1 VWFLAILSFVLSVLL
16 LGLSIFPG
24 ILEQVPSVVWRYAGG
39 AYGLIALGLTAR
51 RLLGP
56 NRTGQPRRRGSAVV
70 VLLCLIVTPL
80 LLLTH
85 TPRRVM
91 FSQHRGE
98 FEKLL
103 EQAPPPGDRIVVRLN
118 ADLSVYWIDQ
128 WGTDARGGTYFRT
141 VSGRVD
147 GRADRQSF
155 GFSYRPNP
163 DGSPFGDAGYELHH
177 LTGDWFS
184 FSATDDR

>member
-1 VWFLAILSFVLSVLL
+1 MWFLAILSFVLSVLL

-24 ILEQVPSVVWRYAGG
+24 VLEQVPSAVWKVAGG
-39 AYGLIALGLTAR
+39 AFVLVALVLAGW
-51 RLLGP
+51 RLLKP
-56 NRTGQPRRRGSAVV
+56 NRTGQPRHRASALV
-70 VLLCLIVTPL
+70 VLLCLVVTPL

-85 TPRRVM
+85 TPRRVV
-91 FSQHRGE
+91 FRQHQGE

-103 EQAPPPGDRIVVRLN
+103 EQAPPPGNRVAVPLN
-118 ADLSVYWIDQ
+118 ADLSIYWIDH

-147 GRADRQSF
+147 GRADRRSF
-155 GFSYRPNP
+155 GFAHRPNP
-163 DGSPFGDAGYELHH
+163 DGSPFGDAGYELRH
-177 LTGDWFS
+177 LTGDWYS